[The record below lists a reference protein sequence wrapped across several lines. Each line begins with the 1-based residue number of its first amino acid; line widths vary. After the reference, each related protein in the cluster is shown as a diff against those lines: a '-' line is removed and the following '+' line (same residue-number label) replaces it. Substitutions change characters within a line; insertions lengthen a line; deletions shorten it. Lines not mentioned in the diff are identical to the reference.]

1 MENKIHNLN
10 VAKTKYLHSK
20 YNSASNFQTYKKK
33 ITTDP
38 NTLEIWKFL
47 FFTMYCMPILR
58 VFL

>member
-33 ITTDP
+33 SP
-38 NTLEIWKFL
+38 QTLTL
-47 FFTMYCMPILR
+47 
-58 VFL
+58 